1 MIKEKEVSISKPLS
15 ILMPEWGT
23 LIIPLVGVSPLY
35 VHKKGDEVAE
45 ALLANQE
52 RQRNKGSKM
61 QKPRE
66 AKNAFREFMTGFHF
80 ADKSKVPTKEI
91 GVGESWPFVKGAF
104 GFPASGFKSAM
115 VGATGV
121 MDGITAVAVKKCIWV
136 KGDIIPL
143 VYSRVELKRDVLTTS
158 GFPPKPDVRHRP
170 LFHDWSVE
178 ITVDYLKSRFDKV
191 TILTLL
197 AMAGRVSGLGDN
209 RPGKTGQ
216 SNGMWEVGKQI
227 KEVA

>member
-1 MIKEKEVSISKPLS
+1 VAKDVEVGMSKPVS

-23 LIIPLVGVSPLY
+23 LIVPLIGVSPLI

-66 AKNAFREFMTGFHF
+66 AKNAFREFMAGFHF

-91 GVGESWPFVKGAF
+91 AVGESWPFVKGAF
-104 GFPASGFKSAM
+104 GFPAKSFKTAM
-115 VGATGV
+115 VRATSV
-121 MDGITAVAVKKCIWV
+121 MEGITGEMVKKCIWV

-143 VYSRVELKRDVLTTS
+143 TYSRVELKRDVLSTS
-158 GFPPKPDVRHRP
+158 GWPPKPDVRHRP
-170 LFHDWSVE
+170 MFYDWGVE
-178 ITVDYLKSRFDKV
+178 ITVDYLKTRFDKV

-197 AMAGRVSGLGDN
+197 SMAGRVSGAGDD
-209 RPGKTGQ
+209 RPGKSGG
-216 SNGMWEVGKQI
+216 SFGMWELGKQI